1 MPRIASLS
9 SYKNVFLRLPF
20 AQGRTEGVCASS
32 AGYFSWVTCF
42 PAFFFYFPGSFLHL
56 PSAGSFLFLLYYEL
70 FLSFLFFTVSSFLS
84 FELNTDGKCFG
95 VAFLVLSNFNCKK
108 EKYGSWVQRWCCS
121 QGSPG
126 SSNSATVKYHS
137 PFKFKQN
144 GLHFSLTDSDLR
156 FFWIQ
161 HIYPKLPKIFME
173 LRVDKVTYFDEFQ
186 ELGQLIR

>member
-1 MPRIASLS
+1 MHKGEPKESVQVALDTSAESR
-9 SYKNVFLRLPF
+9 FL
-20 AQGRTEGVCASS
+20 
-32 AGYFSWVTCF
+32 
-42 PAFFFYFPGSFLHL
+42 AFFFCFPGSFLRL

-70 FLSFLFFTVSSFLS
+70 FLSFLFFTVSSFLSS

-144 GLHFSLTDSDLR
+144 GLHFSLTDSDLSSSG
-156 FFWIQ
+156 FNTSTPSF
-161 HIYPKLPKIFME
+161 PKFSWNSE
-173 LRVDKVTYFDEFQ
+173 
-186 ELGQLIR
+186 